1 VNTDPINFHFSALL
15 NGTVRQRRAYEVLA
29 DLNLLDVLAPYN
41 PLLAGTIPLGFDTSD
56 SDLDIVCEVYEI
68 APFTQ
73 ALYDAF
79 SGHEL
84 FGLRFKGEYQ
94 AWICD
99 FFYQGFQVQIFA
111 QDCPSSSSPAY
122 RHLVAQA
129 RLLSA
134 AGAQAREE
142 ISRLRSLGL
151 KIQPAFAEYF
161 ALPGDA
167 YDALLALAD
176 APESRLQEVVRRA
189 KTVRESCPV
198 CRLIHDSQREPAYQD
213 AYWQIFM
220 EQEAGGTMSALV
232 VPRRHVERFYDLGE
246 RLAGHMGRTLV
257 RASQALQFDP
267 CGAGVNLREFAGAAG
282 DGGSHLH
289 FRLQPGAAG
298 SGDARPFASWYSPQT
313 QTR

>member
-1 VNTDPINFHFSALL
+1 VNSGLIDFHFSALL
-15 NGTVRQRRAYEVLA
+15 NGTVRQRRAYEVLT

-41 PLLAGTIPLGFDTSD
+41 PLLAGTIPLGFDTSN

-68 APFTQ
+68 TPFTRT
-73 ALYDAF
+73 LYDAF
-79 SGHEL
+79 SGHER
-84 FGLRFKGEYQ
+84 FGLRFKEEYQ

-99 FFYQGFQVQIFA
+99 FFYEGFQVQIFA

-134 AGAQAREE
+134 AGDQAREE
-142 ISRLRSLGL
+142 IGMLRSLGL

-176 APESRLQEVVRRA
+176 APKSWLQEVVRRA
-189 KTVRESCPV
+189 RAVRESCPV
-198 CRLIHDSQREPAYQD
+198 CRLIHDSQRKPAYQD

-232 VPRRHVERFYDLGE
+232 VPRRHVERFGDLGE
-246 RLAGHMGRTLV
+246 RLAGHLGRTLV
-257 RASQALQFDP
+257 RASQALQVDA
-267 CGAGVNLREFAGAAG
+267 CGPGVNLWEFAGSTG
-282 DGGSHLH
+282 DGCSHLQ
-289 FRLQPGAAG
+289 FRLQPRAV
-298 SGDARPFASWYSPQT
+298 WNSPQT
-313 QTR
+313 QTQ